1 MTREDLYENDA
12 IWARFYRDGRTLE
25 EICSEFNCNVW
36 ELGPWLSEPL
46 SKAAH
51 ETNTEFRKEVE
62 VLRRLK
68 INSESAVMA
77 ERERCAVLAEGDAR
91 TYDVQKLLAS
101 GDDWLAADVMAR
113 IALATVIRSGE

>member
-1 MTREDLYENDA
+1 MTREDLYEKDA

-36 ELGPWLSEPL
+36 ELGTWLSEPL
-46 SKAAH
+46 SKAAQ

-68 INSESAVMA
+68 INSEAAVMA
-77 ERERCAVLAEGDAR
+77 ERERCAVLAEGDAK
-91 TYDVQKLLAS
+91 TYDAYRNY
-101 GDDWLAADVMAR
+101 WRAAMTGLQQMSWP
-113 IALATVIRSGE
+113 ALHSQQS